1 MIKPHLLI
9 VEDEEALVKVM
20 NYDLSHL
27 GYEITTALD
36 GEKGLQLALSGD
48 FDAILVD
55 WMLPKRSGLDIITS
69 LRAHQYKGIIL
80 LITAKTDEMSA
91 VEGLNAGADDFLRKP
106 YYPRELATRLKRLLQ
121 HSHRDSISIIQRDD
135 VTVQLLQHQV
145 LVDGNPCAL
154 TKSEFDL
161 FLLLFRNP
169 NRVYSRDD
177 LLNTLWGFEYD
188 GSSRIIDV
196 HISKLR
202 MKIQSRSGRITA
214 IRGVGYRWES
224 ESQKNE

>member
-1 MIKPHLLI
+1 MMKPRLLI

-20 NYDLSHL
+20 CYDLNHL
-27 GYEITTALD
+27 GYEITTAFD
-36 GEKGLQLALSGD
+36 GETGLQLALSGNY
-48 FDAILVD
+48 DAILVD
-55 WMLPKRSGLDIITS
+55 WMLPERSGLEIITT
-69 LRAHQYKGIIL
+69 LRAHQYTGIIL

-121 HSHRDSISIIQRDD
+121 QSHKDTNLVLHRGD
-135 VTVQLLQHQV
+135 VIVQLAEHQV
-145 LVDGNPCAL
+145 LVGETPCIL

-169 NRVYSRDD
+169 NRVFSRDD
-177 LLNTLWGFEYD
+177 LLTTLWGFEYD

-202 MKIQSRSGRITA
+202 MKIQSRSGRIAA
-214 IRGVGYRWES
+214 IRGIGYRWES
-224 ESQKNE
+224 ES